1 MTLKS
6 SEIKNFLSWW
16 ISTIL
21 KYFLVSSAFCLC
33 TRPLFIRPML
43 RSFKI
48 VPKMIFNL
56 ENSITPS
63 SSRSRLPWRRR
74 VLSCF
79 DTGWSMTNNLVVQY
93 RSKFFPQWVQF
104 LWMNWQKYVFAF
116 LFLPLIGSQK
126 QIHSFLKAQSSNCI
140 SDVSCSL
147 SSCSLFLNSVTNLF
161 KPWEIL
167 TQEWELSLFINSII
181 ISTPFLPCK

>member
-116 LFLPLIGSQK
+116 CFYLWSARKSKYIRFSKHNLRTAFPTFPARCRRAPCFSIPWPTY
-126 QIHSFLKAQSSNCI
+126 SSREKFWPKSENCP
-140 SDVSCSL
+140 CL
-147 SSCSLFLNSVTNLF
+147 
-161 KPWEIL
+161 L
-167 TQEWELSLFINSII
+167 TQL
-181 ISTPFLPCK
+181 